1 MFPNEHIMVDIETLD
16 TAVTARILSIG
27 ACTIHNTPDGP
38 SRHEFYRELYPHQAG
53 RTESQDTLDWWSRQA
68 NKPNGTLDLPSALIQ
83 FSQWIASL
91 RATPIIWCKG
101 LDFDV
106 AILNHAF
113 RQCAIQIPWKYN
125 HVRDCRTLE
134 WMFEEKIDKTIKNDN
149 AHNALADAKYQSD
162 VLLSLGF
169 ELR

>member
-1 MFPNEHIMVDIETLD
+1 MFPVEHIMVDIETLD
-16 TAVTARILSIG
+16 VAVTAKILSIG
-27 ACTIHNTPDGP
+27 ACTIVPTDAG
-38 SRHEFYRELYPHQAG
+38 RHEFYRELYPHQPS
-53 RTESQDTLDWWSRQA
+53 RTESQSTLDWWKQQA
-68 NKPNGTLDLPSALIQ
+68 NMPHGTLDLASALQQ

-91 RATPIIWCKG
+91 RTTPIIWCKG

-134 WMFEEKIDKTIKNDN
+134 WIFEDKIDKSIENTNS
-149 AHNALADAKYQSD
+149 HNALSDAKYQRER
-162 VLLSLGF
+162 LS
-169 ELR
+169 